1 MEAHPYL
8 IQQEL
13 LNYCSAK
20 GIHITAYMPFGGDAN
35 RGGVQVLG
43 NPLVDQIARKY
54 NRDPGQVLG
63 SWGIKV
69 GSRGIDQ
76 SKKFADPYL

>member
-13 LNYCSAK
+13 VDFCSEHN
-20 GIHITAYMPFGGDAN
+20 IHITAYMPFGGDTH
-35 RGGVQVLG
+35 RGGSKVLG
-43 NPLVDQIARKY
+43 SPLVQEISRKY
-54 NRDPGQVLG
+54 SKDAGQVLG

-69 GSRGIDQ
+69 SVFNLDFRI
-76 SKKFADPYL
+76 